1 MSPGGVIET
10 VEAFLF
16 VIIIEDTTDI
26 YRLGKGHKELS
37 HIPCDL
43 PISPRQACIHGCE
56 ISAYIYSLE
65 QGFPTP
71 RPQTGTGPWP
81 TRIRLHSRR

>member
-1 MSPGGVIET
+1 MVMSPGGVIET

-37 HIPCDL
+37 HVPCDL
-43 PISPRQACIHGCE
+43 PISPR
-56 ISAYIYSLE
+56 
-65 QGFPTP
+65 
-71 RPQTGTGPWP
+71 
-81 TRIRLHSRR
+81 

>member
-1 MSPGGVIET
+1 MSPGGVVET

-37 HIPCDL
+37 LSHVTCQY
-43 PISPRQACIHGCE
+43 PRDGHV
-56 ISAYIYSLE
+56 
-65 QGFPTP
+65 F
-71 RPQTGTGPWP
+71 TGVKYLL
-81 TRIRLHSRR
+81 IFIV